1 MSKYTS
7 EKNPNSVIP
16 MTYILLRFGSRT
28 DIMTFPGQICC
39 YNLELTVP
47 LQVNYLLRVNHSP
60 KISQHT
66 TIRHNFSYNLIHF
79 LIKDRF
85 LFMHNTSQFVTF
97 LHLCRTV
104 AKVLFLPDLTLKIT
118 FTGEIL
124 CIFVLFKTYL
134 ITWKH
139 CVSLLQWM
147 HLIAWKSMF
156 LFCVIYLFR
165 SIYSLP
171 ILHFSCRIADFY
183 LKHSQAFSFKLCYSR
198 QLWPDAVDGPE
209 MMQDTESSETRQHY
223 GVSVCVW
230 MHECAQIRYHV
241 FG

>member
-1 MSKYTS
+1 
-7 EKNPNSVIP
+7 

-39 YNLELTVP
+39 YNLDLTVP

-60 KISQHT
+60 EISQHT

-118 FTGEIL
+118 FTGAIL
-124 CIFVLFKTYL
+124 
-134 ITWKH
+134 
-139 CVSLLQWM
+139 
-147 HLIAWKSMF
+147 
-156 LFCVIYLFR
+156 
-165 SIYSLP
+165 
-171 ILHFSCRIADFY
+171 FY
-183 LKHSQAFSFKLCYSR
+183 LKLSFYLISNHRKTLHFLFTVNAFNCMKKYVFILCN
-198 QLWPDAVDGPE
+198 
-209 MMQDTESSETRQHY
+209 
-223 GVSVCVW
+223 
-230 MHECAQIRYHV
+230 
-241 FG
+241 